1 MHKFEA
7 LKGKYI
13 LAKGSLKFLP
23 SIFCHC
29 SFCIVS
35 SYSNIVL
42 FSVIA
47 EIGDFDE
54 SEDREHLKTN
64 QYLPNQERIEAKIL
78 EFHRKHV

>member
-7 LKGKYI
+7 LKGSCGLSNSLPNI
-13 LAKGSLKFLP
+13 LYR
-23 SIFCHC
+23 
-29 SFCIVS
+29 SFSIVS

-42 FSVIA
+42 FSVVA

-54 SEDREHLKTN
+54 SEDQEHLKTN
-64 QYLPNQERIEAKIL
+64 RYLPNQEKLEGKIL

>member
-1 MHKFEA
+1 M
-7 LKGKYI
+7 
-13 LAKGSLKFLP
+13 
-23 SIFCHC
+23 
-29 SFCIVS
+29 VS

-64 QYLPNQERIEAKIL
+64 QYLPNQEKLEGKIL

>member
-1 MHKFEA
+1 MHKFRA
-7 LKGKYI
+7 LKG
-13 LAKGSLKFLP
+13 LSNLLL

-29 SFCIVS
+29 SFSIVP

-42 FSVIA
+42 CSVVA

-64 QYLPNQERIEAKIL
+64 QYLPNQEKLEGKIL

>member
-1 MHKFEA
+1 MHKFE
-7 LKGKYI
+7 GKYI
-13 LAKGSLKFLP
+13 LALGGLRNSLP
-23 SIFCHC
+23 SIFCC
-29 SFCIVS
+29 SFSLVS

-54 SEDREHLKTN
+54 SEDRGHLKTN
-64 QYLPNQERIEAKIL
+64 QYLPNQERIEGKIL